1 MKLMVL
7 GKIISVK
14 STLMVPILMACSLN
28 AYCQDSGLFLKL
40 ESNVAVSVGNYQYER
55 RTIVDGE
62 LSLSLPNQSRYND
75 PLLNLNVIFGK
86 RISNFGIGVGLGTSI
101 LNRAHPFFTDETYT
115 RVYYPV
121 ELNVD
126 FDFVLFKNL
135 EMTANGSLGY
145 SFLDEKFLKRRNQYH
160 WEFSG
165 GLSGS
170 IFLGIHSFEFL
181 NWKFVPSIG
190 YMYNEF
196 KTTLNSEYFR
206 RFRLSQEIDKVEYT
220 TRFHSISF
228 GLIISPD

>member
-1 MKLMVL
+1 MDILVVKKIL
-7 GKIISVK
+7 GFLGFLWFS
-14 STLMVPILMACSLN
+14 SN
-28 AYCQDSGLFLKL
+28 ANCQYSDFFLKA
-40 ESNVAVSVGNYQYER
+40 ESNVAVSVGNYQYES

-62 LSLSLPNQSRYND
+62 LSLTLPNQSRYNN

-86 RISNFGIGVGLGTSI
+86 RISRFGIGVGVGTSI
-101 LNRAHPFFTDETYT
+101 LEMAHPFFADETYK
-115 RVYYPV
+115 RIYYPV

-135 EMTANGSLGY
+135 EMTTNGSLGY
-145 SFLDEKFLKRRNQYH
+145 SFLDEKFLKQLNQYH

-170 IFLGIHSFEFL
+170 LFFGIHSFEFL
-181 NWKFVPSIG
+181 NWKFVPGIG

-196 KTTLNSEYFR
+196 KTTLNSGYFS